1 MDKMIDAESS
11 GRLISYFK
19 NLLEFYQK
27 FLKLEQ
33 EKQEYLKQNKLD
45 RLDECIKREQAFIL
59 KARGLELERMELLRK
74 VQYPNAK
81 FRELIPEFPSESR
94 ELAKNL
100 YDSLSSV
107 LTDMKKTNKENQL
120 LTERKLRRASVV
132 LEKLKGHPELQK
144 IYNEKTRNKNQF
156 PVLLSKKI

>member
-1 MDKMIDAESS
+1 MDKMMDAESS

-33 EKQEYLKQNKLD
+33 EKHEYLKQNKLD
-45 RLDECIKREQAFIL
+45 RLDECIKREQAFVL
-59 KARGLELERMELLRK
+59 KARGLELDRMELLRK
-74 VQYPNAK
+74 IRHPNAK

-94 ELAKNL
+94 EQAQNL
-100 YDSLSSV
+100 YESLSSV